1 MTEQLPTGAQ
11 LRARIAY
18 HLARSTELANGQ
30 ATDASGQQVLDAPS
44 IERSTVWHHGQAQ
57 VLALVLLAD
66 ALGGPDVVVNMGVL
80 TAQLGTEVVA
90 EHAWRPGASG
100 PLPDYD
106 PANPGP
112 HTAPAVRGPW

>member
-1 MTEQLPTGAQ
+1 VTLPAGPE

-30 ATDASGQQVLDAPS
+30 ARDANDQPVTDAAS

-66 ALGGPDVVVNMGVL
+66 SLGPSEVVMNMGVL

-90 EHAWRPGASG
+90 EHAWRPGDG
-100 PLPDYD
+100 GGWLPDYD
-106 PANPGP
+106 PADPGP
-112 HTAPAVRGPW
+112 HTAPASS